1 MPFTSDSDR
10 TPPEMTPLWQSIVKR
25 VPQPLVFRFDALPA
39 DSIWGREMR
48 LDGARFDLAEAR
60 AALAAAV
67 KAQDPDRHFRGLPE
81 SAEVIAAYDAV
92 RAAEAEVARLERDG
106 RTP

>member
-1 MPFTSDSDR
+1 MSTAPHRIPPVVIRAFSRSAPWVAREIVTTTINLTPEERVEVDR
-10 TPPEMTPLWQSIVKR
+10 
-25 VPQPLVFRFDALPA
+25 VFRQ
-39 DSIWGREMR
+39 
-48 LDGARFDLAEAR
+48 DLAKAR

-81 SAEVIAAYDAV
+81 CPRVIEAYDAV
-92 RAAEAEVARLERDG
+92 RAAEAEVVRLEREG